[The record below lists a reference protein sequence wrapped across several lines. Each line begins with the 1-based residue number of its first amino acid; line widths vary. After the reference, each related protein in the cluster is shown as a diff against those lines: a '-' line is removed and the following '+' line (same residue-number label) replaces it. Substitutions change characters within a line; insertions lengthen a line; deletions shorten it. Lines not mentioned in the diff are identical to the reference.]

1 MPKNTEEIIKEFGTK
16 KVIVIG
22 DFYLDEYL
30 HCTAERFSP
39 EAPVPRALIH
49 NVEHVPGCASNVAM
63 CFSSLGANVECV
75 GIIGNDEKGGI
86 LENALAKKGIFT
98 QGLLRDSNRITGTF
112 SRILIEGKGSPKQH
126 FIRFDLENK
135 EKISAEAQEKCI
147 EHLKQSLPGA
157 GLLFVADYDESF
169 GTGLISGDFLEKITA
184 LARQNNVK
192 VAGIS
197 RININTFRDFDII
210 VCNKGEIEK
219 AAGIMVTNKETMK
232 VAASKILESN
242 NVKTAIVTR
251 GREGSIIFEKGKA
264 EETEIPAY
272 GDEVVDVCGAGD
284 AYSSAYCLSAL
295 SDATAHEAGTIASHT
310 AGIAV
315 SKPGTAAVSSDELL
329 TAISKGGLAEKAILD
344 RNNLKN
350 ELDRL
355 KSHGKKI
362 VFANGY
368 FDFIHS
374 GQIEFLRKS
383 KSKGDVLIV
392 AINSDRSTRENKG
405 EGRPIL
411 NEAERIS
418 ILTALQFVDFV
429 TVFDETTPISLLS
442 FLKPDVLT
450 KGGNYTAEQVVGKNI
465 VESHGGKV
473 ELIPLCGTPSAE
485 ILKRL
490 L

>member
-1 MPKNTEEIIKEFGTK
+1 MNAEEIIKGFGTK
-16 KVIVIG
+16 NVIVIG

-49 NVEHVPGCASNVAM
+49 EVEHVPGCASNVAM

-75 GIIGNDEKGGI
+75 GVIGNDEKGGI
-86 LENALAKKGIFT
+86 LVNALAKKGVLT
-98 QGLLRDSNRITGTF
+98 QGLLREPKRITGTF

-135 EKISAEAQEKCI
+135 EKITVESQEKCI

-169 GTGLISGDFLEKITA
+169 GTGLISRDFLEKITL

-210 VCNKGEIEK
+210 ICNKSELEK
-219 AAGIMVTNKETMK
+219 AAGIPVSNREEMK
-232 VAASKILESN
+232 IAASRILETN
-242 NVKTAIVTR
+242 NVKTAIITR
-251 GREGSIIFEKGKA
+251 GREGSIIFEKGRA

-295 SDATAHEAGTIASHT
+295 LEATAHEAGTIASHT

-315 SKPGTAAVSSDELL
+315 SKPGTAAVSADELL
-329 TAISKGGLAEKAILD
+329 TAISRGGLAKKAILD

-374 GQIEFLRKS
+374 GQIEFLKKS
-383 KSKGDVLIV
+383 KTKGDVLVV
-392 AINSDRSTRENKG
+392 AINSDRSTKENKG
-405 EGRPIL
+405 DGRPIL

-473 ELIPLCGTPSAE
+473 ELIPLCGTSSAE